1 MASVYELLTYGV
13 EVNWRL
19 MWFPIRSSAALKEV
33 RARSASF
40 RLLRSE
46 VPPPDLGWVHTRGFD
61 LGQGDGDGDQLGYP
75 DQPVVAFITIGTGT
89 SNLLEADLELRLGKA
104 DTRTTV
110 TVEPGARAPFMLSI
124 QAQAGEGDLVD
135 TAAVVDGVFSA
146 EGRLSFS
153 GLATR
158 H

>member
-1 MASVYELLTYGV
+1 
-13 EVNWRL
+13 
-19 MWFPIRSSAALKEV
+19 
-33 RARSASF
+33 
-40 RLLRSE
+40 
-46 VPPPDLGWVHTRGFD
+46 
-61 LGQGDGDGDQLGYP
+61 
-75 DQPVVAFITIGTGT
+75 
-89 SNLLEADLELRLGKA
+89 LLEADLELRLGEA